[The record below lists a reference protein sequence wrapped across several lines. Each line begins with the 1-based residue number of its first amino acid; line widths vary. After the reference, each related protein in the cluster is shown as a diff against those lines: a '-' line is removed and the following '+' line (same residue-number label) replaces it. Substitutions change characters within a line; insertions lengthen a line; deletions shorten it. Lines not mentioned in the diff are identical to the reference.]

1 MNILLPQGNV
11 YLYNIVSIPTYASL
25 VLKYLIINYFS
36 IYNTYVCILC
46 FYMCG

>member
-25 VLKYLIINYFS
+25 VLKIFN
-36 IYNTYVCILC
+36 
-46 FYMCG
+46 